1 MMKFKDWS
9 FKLKTILGVAFIES
23 ILLAIIYFTSIN
35 SLNETNENQI
45 KSRSD
50 ETSSLI
56 ALWVRNGLLTYDVGN
71 TEHFVQSL
79 VKSDGLLYVHIKNDR
94 GDTFTF
100 AGDKEYLAKPF
111 NQDYT
116 LEQANLDGVFDT
128 IKPVMVD
135 DIQIGQVELG
145 LSVEQ
150 LSTFIDDVSHR
161 IKVIAVIEVFLSALF
176 SFFLGWILTRR
187 LSHLKEV
194 AIQVKNTGNLV
205 KIGDQSNDEIGTVS
219 KALDQMS
226 ASLIDTQI
234 KLKTNS
240 MQLEEIF
247 DNTRD
252 GMIVFSLD
260 GTILTVNSAFM
271 NLVNCYKAIE
281 GATYEAFVEM
291 IKKEIDFED
300 YGSVK
305 WLRLIEDFKS
315 IEGVSD
321 ESMNIRFA
329 KPNTRLLN
337 VNQKIINDTETQIH
351 SIFFFTDL
359 TKTEEVE
366 RLKSEFL
373 AHAAHELRTPLSS
386 VQGFSE
392 LLLDNNV
399 SDDMRVELA
408 GIINTQAQRVVAL
421 VGDLLDVSKIE
432 AEGAQNFEFKP
443 VLVMDL
449 VDKVI
454 KEFSI
459 PQDREPILVKCSN
472 DLGTINIDIDRIYQV
487 LLNLVS
493 NAYKYSSMGGVNV
506 FVERFNFNIHDKA
519 SIGIQIRVVDSGIG
533 MTEEQVS
540 RIFEKFWRADLSGEI
555 PGTGLGMSIVK
566 DIVELHSG
574 TIEVN
579 SELGKG
585 TEVVV
590 KFYR

>member
-1 MMKFKDWS
+1 MMKFRDLS
-9 FKLKTILGVAFIES
+9 FKVKTILGVAFIES

-45 KSRSD
+45 ISRSN

-71 TEHFVQSL
+71 TEHFIESL
-79 VKSDGLLYVHIKNDR
+79 VQSDGLLYVHIKNDS
-94 GDTFTF
+94 GKTFSF
-100 AGDKEYLAKPF
+100 AGDKKYLTISAE
-111 NQDYT
+111 QDYS

-135 DIQIGQVELG
+135 DIAIGQVELG
-145 LSVEQ
+145 LSVEK

-161 IKVIAVIEVFLSALF
+161 IKVIAVVEVFLSALF
-176 SFFLGWILTRR
+176 SFFLGWVLTRR
-187 LSHLKEV
+187 LGQLKEV
-194 AIQVKNTGNLV
+194 ALEVKDTGKLV
-205 KIGDQSNDEIGTVS
+205 KIGDQANDEIGTVS
-219 KALDQMS
+219 QAFDQMS
-226 ASLIDTQI
+226 SSLINTQM
-234 KLKTNS
+234 KLKSNS
-240 MQLEEIF
+240 MKLEEIF
-247 DNTRD
+247 NNTRD
-252 GMIVFSLD
+252 GMIVFSTD
-260 GTILTVNSAFM
+260 GTILTVNPAFM
-271 NLVNCYKAIE
+271 NLVNCYQTVE
-281 GATYEAFVEM
+281 DVSYEFFVQM
-291 IKKEIDFED
+291 IKKEIDFDD
-300 YGSVK
+300 YESVK
-305 WLRLIEDFKS
+305 WLNS
-315 IEGVSD
+315 IDAFTEIDNVS
-321 ESMNIRFA
+321 EVSCNIRFA

-337 VNQKIINDTETQIH
+337 VTQKIINDAETEIH

-392 LLLDNNV
+392 LLLASDV

-432 AEGAQNFEFKP
+432 SEGAQHFDFKA
-443 VLVMDL
+443 
-449 VDKVI
+449 VDVADIVEKVV

-459 PQDREPILVKCSN
+459 PEGREPISVTYSKN
-472 DLGTINIDIDRIYQV
+472 LGMINVDFDRIYQV

-493 NAYKYSSMGGVNV
+493 NAYKYSSIDAVNL
-506 FVERFNFNIHDKA
+506 FVDRLETNVDDEVITYT
-519 SIGIQIRVVDSGIG
+519 QIRVVDSGIG
-533 MTEEQVS
+533 MTEEQVTHV
-540 RIFEKFWRADLSGEI
+540 FDKFWRADMSGEI

-566 DIVELHSG
+566 DIIELHSG

-579 SELGKG
+579 SEFGKG